1 MPSNRLFL
9 DLRSA
14 SAYHAHR
21 ILPSTNIPMSTLESR
36 CSELPAKQYPFAVME
51 PLDHRGTASQW
62 LSERG
67 WNCRWIFWEGDFIHN
82 ADLWNDLRSLGIA
95 EDNASNQSWLLFNPC
110 PILETSIDLIETE
123 LRKRSHELLSC
134 LDIGC
139 GSGRDLAWL
148 LARKTEANTPIWQ
161 AVAIDSSE
169 GAVQRTRII
178 CKNMAMANQLIS
190 GINAKVLVNGDWRL
204 VEKGNPGLAVKDGQT
219 ARLMPGYPTM
229 QFFTQEIQRL
239 LNQDIPPQYDMIITI
254 RFLARAILP
263 QLPQLLKPGGFLI
276 ISHFVDHE
284 DYTYDQPRPE
294 HRLQVNEL
302 AKLYGSMPG
311 ISIIV
316 DKLEHVEDGRPVNS
330 FIMRKDRE
338 A

>member
-1 MPSNRLFL
+1 
-9 DLRSA
+9 
-14 SAYHAHR
+14 
-21 ILPSTNIPMSTLESR
+21 
-36 CSELPAKQYPFAVME
+36 ME
-51 PLDHRGTASQW
+51 PLEHRGTASQW

-67 WNCRWIFWEGDFIHN
+67 WNCRWIFWEGDFVHN

-110 PILETSIDLIETE
+110 PILETSIDLVETE
-123 LRKRSHELLSC
+123 LRNVSSEPLSC

-148 LARKTEANTPIWQ
+148 LARKT
-161 AVAIDSSE
+161 VAIDSSE

-239 LNQDIPPQYDMIITI
+239 LNHTIPRQYDMIITI

-276 ISHFVDHE
+276 ISHFVDHK

-302 AKLYGSMPG
+302 ASLYGSMPG

-316 DKLEHVEDGRPVNS
+316 DKIEHVEDGRPVNS